1 MPRVIGIDAGTVTLD
16 VVGLD
21 DGRVFLERSFPA
33 ADVLADPATLSA
45 MLESAAPLDL
55 VVAPSGYGLPLTP
68 VRDLS
73 DDDLAMAFLAAPG
86 ERGGI
91 AGLKAL
97 LRALAQ
103 LPVDVVVTPG
113 VIHLPTVP
121 AHRKVNRVDM
131 GTSDKVCAVALAVHE
146 QSASGEGGPDEA
158 SFILVELGGA
168 FTAAV
173 AVEHGRIVD
182 GLGGSSGPLG
192 ARACGAWDGEVA
204 FLAGHVS
211 KAMMFTGGAET
222 IGGADGLAAYQ
233 ESALKAIAAL
243 SVSAPL
249 ARDVMLSG
257 RYASRVGA
265 VLARQG
271 DRRVLTL
278 GHSVTTTQGA
288 YGAALIADGLAGG
301 AAKAIV
307 DRLAIREA
315 SGSVL
320 DHLHVIAPAAARAR
334 LGIGTA

>member
-33 ADVLADPATLSA
+33 ADVLADPATLTA
-45 MLESAAPLDL
+45 ILESAAPLDL

-68 VRDLS
+68 VRALS

-91 AGLKAL
+91 GGLKTL
-97 LRALAQ
+97 LRALGR
-103 LPVDVVVTPG
+103 LPIDVVVTPG

-121 AHRKVNRVDM
+121 AHRKLNRVDM

-146 QSASGEGGPDEA
+146 QAMRLACGPEDL
-158 SFILVELGGA
+158 SFVVLELGGA

-173 AVEHGRIVD
+173 AVEQGRIVD
-182 GLGGSSGPLG
+182 GIGGSSGPIG
-192 ARACGAWDGEVA
+192 ARASGALDGEVA

-211 KAMMFTGGAET
+211 KETIFGGGA
-222 IGGADGLAAYQ
+222 GAIDGDAGWAAYR
-233 ESALKAIAAL
+233 EGALKAIAAL

-249 ARDVMLSG
+249 ARDVILSG
-257 RYASRVGA
+257 RHAWRVEA
-265 VLARQG
+265 VLPDRP

-278 GHSVTTTQGA
+278 NDAAAAKQGA

-301 AAKAIV
+301 RSAPIV

-315 SGSVL
+315 SGTVL
-320 DHLHVIAPAAARAR
+320 DHLHVITPGAARAR
-334 LGIGTA
+334 LGIGAA